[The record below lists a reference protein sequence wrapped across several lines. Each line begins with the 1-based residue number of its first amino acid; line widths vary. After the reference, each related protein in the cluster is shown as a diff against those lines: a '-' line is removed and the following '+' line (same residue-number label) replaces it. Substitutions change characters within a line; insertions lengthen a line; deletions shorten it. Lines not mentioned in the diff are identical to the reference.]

1 MGKELKKLIVDE
13 LAARYTALDRCVVV
27 NMSGISSLAASEIR
41 TRLRAH
47 HIDVKVVKN
56 SMMAHAFR
64 RIGLEKLVGLLGGPC
79 AVVTGGEDVVELTKA
94 VTELANQNRN
104 IVIRG
109 GYGEGLVLG
118 SMDVR
123 RFAAIPPRPVLIADF
138 LSAALGPVRGLVVT
152 LGGFTRNLVCVL
164 DAVAKKRT
172 PEPVAAPEASTT
184 PEPVAAPEPAG
195 DAPAQ

>member
-13 LAARYTALDRCVVV
+13 LAGRYTGLDRCVVV

-41 TRLRAH
+41 NRLRAH

-118 SMDVR
+118 MMDVR
-123 RFAAIPPRPVLIADF
+123 RFAAIPPRPVLIAGF
-138 LSAALGPVRGLVVT
+138 LAAAMGPVRGLAVT
-152 LGGFTRNLVCVL
+152 MGGFTRSFVCAL

-172 PEPVAAPEASTT
+172 PEPVAAP
-184 PEPVAAPEPAG
+184 AAPVG
-195 DAPAQ
+195 DAPTA